1 MKSWTGLLAK
11 EKDIPRITTP
21 EMGDRFAQPNSKMA
35 LRIKEECLRD
45 ENVRRNMTKRQ
56 PNHSTR
62 KLDEQAMAALNGED
76 WEAGGSKQSSML
88 ASEKMRAFDTQC
100 AICSFLTDDR

>member
-21 EMGDRFAQPNSKMA
+21 EMGDRVAQPSAKMS
-35 LRIKEECLRD
+35 LRGINEECLRD
-45 ENVRRNMTKRQ
+45 ENVRWNTTKRRS
-56 PNHSTR
+56 NHSTR

-88 ASEKMRAFDTQC
+88 ASGKNNKK
-100 AICSFLTDDR
+100 